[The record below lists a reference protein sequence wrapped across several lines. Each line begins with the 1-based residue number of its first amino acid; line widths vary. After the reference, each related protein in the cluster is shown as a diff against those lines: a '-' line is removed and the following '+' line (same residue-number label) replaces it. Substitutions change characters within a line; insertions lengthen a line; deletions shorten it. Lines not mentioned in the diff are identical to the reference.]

1 MAERNAPIPTDK
13 RIEYRIG
20 INVGDMVVEEDDIFG
35 GGINVAARLEG
46 LAEPDG
52 ICTSARV

>member
-1 MAERNAPIPTDK
+1 MAERNAMVPVNK
-13 RIEYRIG
+13 RIEFRIG
-20 INVGDMVVEEDDIFG
+20 IDMGDMVVEEDDIFG

-46 LAEPDG
+46 LAEPGG

>member
-1 MAERNAPIPTDK
+1 MVPVNK
-13 RIEYRIG
+13 RVEFRIG
-20 INVGDMVVEEDDIFG
+20 INMGDMVVEEDDIFG

-46 LAEPDG
+46 LPEPGG

>member
-1 MAERNAPIPTDK
+1 MAERNAMVPVNK
-13 RIEYRIG
+13 RVEFRIG
-20 INVGDMVVEEDDIFG
+20 INMGDMVVEEDDIFG

-46 LAEPDG
+46 LPEPGG